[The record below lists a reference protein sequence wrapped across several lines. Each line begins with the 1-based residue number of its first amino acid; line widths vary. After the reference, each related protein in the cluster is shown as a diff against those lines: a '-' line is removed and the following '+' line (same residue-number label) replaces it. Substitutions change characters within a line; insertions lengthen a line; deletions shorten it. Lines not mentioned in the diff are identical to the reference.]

1 MLTPELLKAFERL
14 TANWYA
20 SPAAGLSSWITT
32 DDKSAQDTASLLFA
46 LLEPTSKPFPRR
58 EYVAYSLLFDLSV
71 MQPWNQLILN
81 RPSEQ
86 TIELN
91 PNITA
96 QDLETLFS
104 IQRKHS
110 NAIASIVGSTS

>member
-1 MLTPELLKAFERL
+1 MLTPELLIAFERL

-20 SPAAGLSSWITT
+20 KPVAGLSPWITT

-46 LLEPTSKPFPRR
+46 LLEPTSKPFQRR
-58 EYVAYSLLFDLSV
+58 EYIAYTLLFDLSV

-81 RPSEQ
+81 RPNEQ

-91 PNITA
+91 SNITA

-110 NAIASIVGSTS
+110 RAIASVVGNTP